1 LAKYAG
7 AHLNGQD
14 DFAKRSFAINPPGAL
29 TAGLV
34 LFWGMAAI
42 LLWRFL

>member
-1 LAKYAG
+1 MSG
-7 AHLNGQD
+7 RD
-14 DFAKRSFAINPPGAL
+14 DFAVKGGFVINPPGAL

-42 LLWRFL
+42 LLWRFF